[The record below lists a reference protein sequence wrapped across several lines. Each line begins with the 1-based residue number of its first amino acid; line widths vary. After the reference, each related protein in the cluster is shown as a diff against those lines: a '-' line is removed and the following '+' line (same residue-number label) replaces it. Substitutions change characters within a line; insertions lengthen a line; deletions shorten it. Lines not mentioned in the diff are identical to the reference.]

1 MKYCKIFNENFSEDD
16 FYTMIRQKLI
26 IIAGMTNANY
36 KIFTED
42 MPEATSEMAGNLMKA
57 AIDNEKKAAVFIT
70 NAEKLFQIFEKI
82 V

>member
-1 MKYCKIFNENFSEDD
+1 MKYCKIFNEDFSEED

-42 MPEATSEMAGNLMKA
+42 MPQTTPEKAGGMLEAV
-57 AIDNEKKAAVFIT
+57 IDNERKTEIFIK
-70 NAEKLFQIFEKI
+70 NAEKLAQIFEKI

>member
-1 MKYCKIFNENFSEDD
+1 MKYCRIFNEDFSEED

-26 IIAGMTNANY
+26 IIAGMTNASY

-42 MPEATSEMAGNLMKA
+42 MPKTTPETAGGMLKA
-57 AIDNEKKAAVFIT
+57 VIDNEKKAEVFIT
-70 NAEKLFQIFEKI
+70 NTEKLVQIFEKI